1 MNSFIVL
8 VYGPSSEQLFVSRSI
23 HPVWLASKLGLQP
36 NQVFLVLEPNLAF
49 FHLDIQVGLAE
60 FELELALVELEFGLV
75 EQGL

>member
-36 NQVFLVLEPNLAF
+36 NQVFLDLEPNLVF